1 MVFDSRDNAKD
12 VLLNS
17 TLQANTGAV
26 SSFDKSDF
34 YKFQVNGSSS
44 AFISLN
50 ALSAD
55 ANLIL
60 STASGQQLAA
70 STLTGRTSE
79 AISANLTAGT
89 YYIQVVQNSGNTT
102 YNLSLSSNNIFANIG
117 DGDTN
122 YIRGS
127 SIKSYNNNRL
137 DFQDDGNLVVY
148 NSQAHMEQMLTV
160 SPCRQMAIWFSM
172 LGIKVYGQVIQ
183 QAIPEADWLS
193 KKMEMWLFIEQMA
206 KLLSILEHGEETLL
220 HLRHLVNG

>member
-17 TLQANTGAV
+17 ALQTNIGAV

-34 YKFQVNGSSS
+34 YKFQVTGNSS

-50 ALSAD
+50 SLSAD
-55 ANLIL
+55 ANITL

-70 STLTGRTSE
+70 STRTGNTSE

-89 YYIQVVQNSGNTT
+89 YYIQVVQNSGNTA

-117 DGDTN
+117 DGGTT

-127 SIKSYNNNRL
+127 SIKSYSNNRL
-137 DFQDDGNLVVY
+137 DFQDDGNLVV
-148 NSQAHMEQMLTV
+148 SVDRKSTRKDVV
-160 SPCRQMAIWFSM
+160 S
-172 LGIKVYGQVIQ
+172 G
-183 QAIPEADWLS
+183 
-193 KKMEMWLFIEQMA
+193 
-206 KLLSILEHGEETLL
+206 
-220 HLRHLVNG
+220 